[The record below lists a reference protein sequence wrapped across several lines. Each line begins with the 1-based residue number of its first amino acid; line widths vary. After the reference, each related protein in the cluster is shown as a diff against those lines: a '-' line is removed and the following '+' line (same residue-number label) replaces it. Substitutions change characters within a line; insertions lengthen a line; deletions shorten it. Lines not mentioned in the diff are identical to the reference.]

1 MIIIVMGVAGSGKTT
16 IGRML
21 ADTVRCPF
29 LDGDSLHPDTNID
42 AMRRGVPLTDADRMP
57 WLAAIRDRMLDAD
70 RRDEPLVVACSALRQ
85 SYRTYLAEGL
95 AVRWVYL
102 RGAPGLLGSRLD
114 ARRGHFVKSELLAS
128 QLETLEEPGDAIV
141 VDIGLP
147 PGEIVRQVVE
157 ALSLDD
163 DA

>member
-1 MIIIVMGVAGSGKTT
+1 MVIIVMGVAGSGKTT
-16 IGRML
+16 IGRLL
-21 ADTVRCPF
+21 ADALRCPF
-29 LDGDSLHPDTNID
+29 LDGDSLHPETNIH

-85 SYRTYLAEGL
+85 SYRTYLADGL
-95 AVRWVYL
+95 AVTWVYL
-102 RGAPGLLGSRLD
+102 RGAPELLGSRLD

-163 DA
+163 A